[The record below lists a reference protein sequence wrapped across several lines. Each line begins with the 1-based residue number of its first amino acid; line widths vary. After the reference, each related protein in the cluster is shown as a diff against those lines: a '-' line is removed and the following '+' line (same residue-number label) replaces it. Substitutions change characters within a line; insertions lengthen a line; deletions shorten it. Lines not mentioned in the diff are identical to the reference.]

1 MSEQPQ
7 PVLLDSNAYFRL
19 ARSIQPLLHGSFGT
33 APRYTLNVLA
43 DLDDEYRISSR
54 LRNKFEWVRD
64 PEFVKDRQG
73 KRYEVHRK
81 KRQDVDAAFGYL
93 AAYADEQNLSV
104 SRVDLKAL
112 AVGFVMKIPVVTD
125 DVNMQRVAE
134 TNSIECWN
142 TIKLLKLMVTASH
155 IDMEKVTEILE
166 YLGDQNDLPMPKDRL
181 RREFR
186 EYFRVNCPI

>member
-19 ARSIQPLLHGSFGT
+19 ARSIQPLLDGSFGT

-54 LRNKFEWVRD
+54 LKNKFEWVRD
-64 PEFVKDRQG
+64 TEFVKDRQG

-81 KRQDVDAAFGYL
+81 KRQDVDAAFSYL

-112 AVGFVMKIPVVTD
+112 AVGFRLEPS
-125 DVNMQRVAE
+125 RVSSKAA
-134 TNSIECWN
+134 
-142 TIKLLKLMVTASH
+142 ASTS
-155 IDMEKVTEILE
+155 MTS
-166 YLGDQNDLPMPKDRL
+166 GNRPSRS
-181 RREFR
+181 RR
-186 EYFRVNCPI
+186 

>member
-1 MSEQPQ
+1 M
-7 PVLLDSNAYFRL
+7 
-19 ARSIQPLLHGSFGT
+19 
-33 APRYTLNVLA
+33 
-43 DLDDEYRISSR
+43 
-54 LRNKFEWVRD
+54 
-64 PEFVKDRQG
+64 KDRQG

-93 AAYADEQNLSV
+93 AAYADEHNLSV

-134 TNSIECWN
+134 ANSIECWN

-166 YLGDQNDLPMPKDRL
+166 YLDDQNDLPMPKDRL

-186 EYFRVNCPI
+186 EYFGVNCPI